1 MTILHK
7 DRLLDHC
14 EHTDLDKCLI
24 LLINL
29 DRASERLQKM
39 QTRLADIG
47 LDFER
52 ISAVDGRGLKYPHP
66 LFSAAS
72 YRFLHGRRWSPAEVG
87 CYLSHLKAAE
97 HLLKS
102 DAKFALILEDDV
114 AFSLDFIAHLRLAMD
129 RSDLWDILR
138 LSTVNSARAIP
149 IVKLNETAQIG
160 IALTREKGAGAY
172 VINRRA
178 AAWIV
183 RQIPIRVAYDI
194 AFDLEYL
201 SGLKA
206 AFLIPQPC
214 CQQTEE
220 VSQIQNGIQAL
231 KLSRWRYM
239 TVLPYRAWLEVS
251 RLVLRG
257 VRLLVVLANET
268 WRHLTGYRLN
278 R

>member
-1 MTILHK
+1 MTILRK
-7 DRLLDHC
+7 DRLPDHC
-14 EHTDLDKCLI
+14 KSSDLDQCLV

-29 DRASERLQKM
+29 DRASDRLQKM
-39 QTRLADIG
+39 QTRLAEIS

-52 ISAVDGRGLKYPHP
+52 IRAVDGRALNYPHP

-97 HLLKS
+97 RLLKS

-114 AFSLDFIAHLRLAMD
+114 VFSHDFISNLRLAMD

-149 IVKLNETAQIG
+149 VVKLNQTTKIG
-160 IALTREKGAGAY
+160 ISLTREKGAGAY

-231 KLSRWRYM
+231 KFSRWRYL
-239 TVLPYRAWLEVS
+239 TVLPYRTWLEVS
-251 RLVLRG
+251 RIVLRG

-268 WRHLTGYRLN
+268 RRHLTG
-278 R
+278 